1 MRFKEKE
8 ANVGRICQSDNEIGL
23 DAKRHRGIE
32 TKFVTENML
41 LNLAPMVGEEAIVH
55 ERLASVTSASAGEIF
70 INKKRVARIKST
82 FLSHLVLILVSLI
95 SVFPFIWLISTSLK
109 GNSENIFAYPP
120 QIIPQDFTWANYT
133 GVWDKVNFIGYFIN
147 SMIVAGGTVVL
158 NLILSAMAGYP
169 LARMEFKGKKIT
181 FFAILATIMIPFQA
195 IMLPVYLITLKLHL
209 TDNVNNFAG
218 FMGLIMPFAV
228 SAFGIFLMRQA
239 FLGIPKEME
248 EAAIVDGCNVF
259 QVFWKVLMPMV
270 KPSLAVL
277 AIFTFIGSWG
287 EFLWPSIVLT
297 KESMYTLPVGVN
309 NLQGMFSSN
318 WRFIAAG
325 SILSTIPILIF
336 FLAMQRYFISGENEG
351 AVKG

>member
-1 MRFKEKE
+1 MIK
-8 ANVGRICQSDNEIGL
+8 RIFSKISI
-23 DAKRHRGIE
+23 H
-32 TKFVTENML
+32 
-41 LNLAPMVGEEAIVH
+41 
-55 ERLASVTSASAGEIF
+55 S
-70 INKKRVARIKST
+70 
-82 FLSHLVLILVSLI
+82 VLILVSLLSI
-95 SVFPFIWLISTSLK
+95 FPFVWLISTSLK
-109 GNSENIFAYPP
+109 GASENIFAYPP
-120 QIIPQDFTWANYT
+120 QLIPKDFTFENYI
-133 GVWDKVNFIGYFIN
+133 GVWDKVDFIGYFIN
-147 SMIVAGGTVVL
+147 SMVVAGGTVLL

-195 IMLPVYLITLKLHL
+195 IMLPVYLITLKLNL
-209 TDNVNNFAG
+209 VDSVNNFAG
-218 FMGLIMPFAV
+218 FLGLILPFAV

-248 EAAIVDGCNVF
+248 EAAIVDGCSVF
-259 QVFWKVLMPMV
+259 QIFTKVLLPMV

-297 KESMYTLPVGVN
+297 KEAMYTLPVGVN

-325 SILSTIPILIF
+325 SILSTVPIIIF
-336 FLAMQRYFISGENEG
+336 FLAMQKYFISGENDG

>member
-1 MRFKEKE
+1 MKRLIEKL
-8 ANVGRICQSDNEIGL
+8 GKSW
-23 DAKRHRGIE
+23 GIH
-32 TKFVTENML
+32 
-41 LNLAPMVGEEAIVH
+41 G
-55 ERLASVTSASAGEIF
+55 
-70 INKKRVARIKST
+70 
-82 FLSHLVLILVSLI
+82 VLIFVSLLSI
-95 SVFPFIWLISTSLK
+95 FPFIWLISTSLK
-109 GNSENIFAYPP
+109 GNAENIFAYPP
-120 QIIPQDFTWANYT
+120 QIIPQDFTLQNYV
-133 GVWDKVNFIGYFIN
+133 GVWKRVNFIAYFIN
-147 SMIVAGGTVVL
+147 SMVVAGATVLL
-158 NLILSAMAGYP
+158 NLILSALAGYP
-169 LARMEFKGKKIT
+169 LARMEFAGKKAS
-181 FFAILATIMIPFQA
+181 FFAVLATIMVPFQA
-195 IMLPVYLITLKLHL
+195 IMLPVYLITLKLNL
-209 TDNVNNFAG
+209 VDSVNNF
-218 FMGLIMPFAV
+218 MGYLGLVLPFAV

-239 FLGIPKEME
+239 FLAIPKEME

-270 KPSLAVL
+270 KPTLAVL

-325 SILSTIPILIF
+325 SILATIPIIIF

>member
-1 MRFKEKE
+1 MKLNFK
-8 ANVGRICQSDNEIGL
+8 NI
-23 DAKRHRGIE
+23 
-32 TKFVTENML
+32 
-41 LNLAPMVGEEAIVH
+41 PVH
-55 ERLASVTSASAGEIF
+55 F
-70 INKKRVARIKST
+70 
-82 FLSHLVLILVSLI
+82 VLIVVSIL
-95 SVFPFIWLISTSLK
+95 SVFPFIWLLSTSLK
-109 GNSENIFAYPP
+109 GAGENIFAYPP
-120 QIIPQDFTWANYT
+120 TIIPQDFTWDNYV
-133 GVWDKVNFIGYFIN
+133 GVWHRVDLMRYFIN
-147 SMIVAGGTVVL
+147 SMIVAGGTVLL
-158 NLILSAMAGYP
+158 NLILSSLAAYP

-209 TDNVNNFAG
+209 VDAYGDVLG
-218 FMGLIMPFAV
+218 FVGLVMPFAV

-239 FLGIPKEME
+239 FLAIPREME

-259 QVFWKVLMPMV
+259 QVFWKILLPMV

-297 KESMYTLPVGVN
+297 KEALYTLPVGVN

-318 WRFIAAG
+318 WRYIAAG
-325 SILSTIPILIF
+325 SIISIIPIIVF
-336 FLAMQRYFISGENEG
+336 FLSMQRYFISGENEG

>member
-1 MRFKEKE
+1 MKINFK
-8 ANVGRICQSDNEIGL
+8 NIPTHI
-23 DAKRHRGIE
+23 
-32 TKFVTENML
+32 
-41 LNLAPMVGEEAIVH
+41 
-55 ERLASVTSASAGEIF
+55 
-70 INKKRVARIKST
+70 
-82 FLSHLVLILVSLI
+82 VLILVSLLSI
-95 SVFPFIWLISTSLK
+95 FPFIWLLSTSLK
-109 GNSENIFAYPP
+109 GAGENIFAYPP
-120 QIIPQDFTWANYT
+120 TIIPKDFTFANYV
-133 GVWDKVNFIGYFIN
+133 GVWQKVDLMRYFIN
-147 SMIVAGGTVVL
+147 SMIVAGGTVLL
-158 NLILSAMAGYP
+158 NLILSSLAAYP

-181 FFAILATIMIPFQA
+181 FFAILATIMVPFQA

-209 TDNVNNFAG
+209 TDTYGDTAG
-218 FMGLIMPFAV
+218 FIGLIMPFAV

-239 FLGIPKEME
+239 FLAIPKEME

-259 QVFWKVLMPMV
+259 QVFWKILLPMV

-297 KESMYTLPVGVN
+297 KDAMFTLPVGVN

-325 SILSTIPILIF
+325 SIIATIPIIIF